1 MLFAVVVV
9 NWNRESEVL
18 RLAVL
23 SYPQPVLDSCYSSF
37 TQGLRPFIIKQVT
50 VYSSEESPKPLSVGP
65 FHSYMLS

>member
-37 TQGLRPFIIKQVT
+37 T
-50 VYSSEESPKPLSVGP
+50 
-65 FHSYMLS
+65 